1 MLHPKSLVSLITFL
15 LWTSSFQASAQDI
28 DQFNEISID
37 STLIKKFGIKS
48 LTVYGDAAENGL
60 EKSSY
65 SITNKW
71 KEIAFNAEGQIIYR
85 ISYPLFSDYG
95 IPHPNSIHWEWFKH
109 DQLQRVIYSK
119 TKEGEFEVEQSHE
132 YNSENRI
139 VKTEVTID
147 GEPNN
152 TKTYEWEDGQL
163 IKSELKEADTS
174 DSKFNCVWNMHGD
187 IVSTHYISLES
198 DHSTRTEFTYSRNEH
213 ILDKKMLFFVNN
225 KLASSNFVRINER
238 SKKTLYL
245 VNLDEKSDT
254 LLEIQARYDSLDNII
269 FFHSKDFSSR
279 RYREVNPEDP
289 SENSIPPPYQAI
301 FEIENIYD
309 DRGLL
314 TKRKYV
320 AVDAEDPSK
329 KKLISIQRFIYETD
343 ELLIQPLPV
352 EEEPI
357 YDYGGGY

>member
-15 LWTSSFQASAQDI
+15 LWTSSFQASAQNI

-132 YNSENRI
+132 YNSESRI
-139 VKTEVTID
+139 VKTDVVID
-147 GEPNN
+147 GEPNY
-152 TKTYEWEDGQL
+152 TETFEWKDDQL
-163 IKSELKEADTS
+163 INSEIKQANTSSTKVKCVRNLNGEMVSIHRESGKSEHT
-174 DSKFNCVWNMHGD
+174 
-187 IVSTHYISLES
+187 
-198 DHSTRTEFTYSRNEH
+198 TRTEFTYSRNEH
-213 ILDKKMLFFVNN
+213 ILDKKMLYFANN

-279 RYREVNPEDP
+279 RYREVNPDDP
-289 SENSIPPPYQAI
+289 SENSIPPPYQTI

-314 TKRKYV
+314 IKRKYV
-320 AVDAEDPSK
+320 AVDADDTSK